1 MDHVS
6 IKNDYKREILQPMV
20 VASLLLFI
28 ALIALTYVAEDLISL
43 DNQKLELNNLQFNSL
58 KLKNAIIDAETGQ
71 RGYILTG
78 NPTFL
83 EPYHQAI
90 SSIDRLYKQIRL
102 DIKASGF
109 NQISPVI
116 ADIEKFSQRQFLIID
131 KSIQSQLRSGSYAS
145 HLNVQ
150 KDVVIA
156 EMQTIRH
163 YFKIIDRDIEQTR
176 SKIESQ
182 IKSRFRQVL
191 FGAAALVALVTIVLV
206 TAYRRTMSLFESIV
220 NAKEHL
226 LKLQHQAVHDTL
238 TQIPNRRG
246 FEFQINEIFS
256 ECLMQKKEFALFYM
270 DLDGFKLINDVHGHE
285 TGDEALKIVVQRFAR
300 VLRDTDTLS
309 RVGGDEFTLTVQ
321 EDLNIEALTN
331 LSNRLIKSLESK
343 ISVAGRSM
351 QLGVSIGIA
360 IFPHHA
366 GNVDDLIS
374 MADNAMY
381 AAKKA
386 GKNRVEI
393 ARIGLPITHQKRQR

>member
-1 MDHVS
+1 MEYVRS
-6 IKNDYKREILQPMV
+6 KNDYKKEILQPMV

-28 ALIALTYVAEDLISL
+28 ALIALTYVAEDLITL
-43 DNQKLELNNLQFNSL
+43 DNQKLELNNLQYDSL
-58 KLKNAIIDAETGQ
+58 KLKNAIIDADTGQ
-71 RGYILTG
+71 RGYLLTG

-83 EPYHQAI
+83 EPYHQSLNSI
-90 SSIDRLYKQIRL
+90 SRLYKQIRL
-102 DIKASGF
+102 GIKASGF
-109 NQISPVI
+109 GEISPVI
-116 ADIEKFSQRQFLIID
+116 VQVEQISQNKFLVID
-131 KSIQSQLRSGSYAS
+131 KTIQAQLRSGSYAS
-145 HLNVQ
+145 HLNDL
-150 KDVVIA
+150 KDKSFA
-156 EMQTIRH
+156 EMQTIREH
-163 YFKIIDRDIEQTR
+163 FKSIDNKISHKRFL
-176 SKIESQ
+176 IESQ
-182 IKSRFRQVL
+182 IKLRFKQVL
-191 FGAAALVALVTIVLV
+191 IGAAALVALVTIVLV

-256 ECLMQKKEFALFYM
+256 ESLTQKKEFALFYM
-270 DLDGFKLINDVHGHE
+270 DLDGFKLINDVHGHD

-300 VLRDTDTLS
+300 VLRDNDILS
-309 RVGGDEFTLTVQ
+309 RVGGDEFTLLVQ
-321 EDLNIEALTN
+321 QDLNIDSLSN
-331 LSNRLIKSLESK
+331 LSNRLIKSLDSK

-374 MADNAMY
+374 MADSAMY

-393 ARIGLPITHQKRQR
+393 ARYDSPTTQKQ

>member
-1 MDHVS
+1 
-6 IKNDYKREILQPMV
+6 
-20 VASLLLFI
+20 
-28 ALIALTYVAEDLISL
+28 
-43 DNQKLELNNLQFNSL
+43 
-58 KLKNAIIDAETGQ
+58 
-71 RGYILTG
+71 
-78 NPTFL
+78 
-83 EPYHQAI
+83 
-90 SSIDRLYKQIRL
+90 
-102 DIKASGF
+102 
-109 NQISPVI
+109 
-116 ADIEKFSQRQFLIID
+116 
-131 KSIQSQLRSGSYAS
+131 
-145 HLNVQ
+145 
-150 KDVVIA
+150 
-156 EMQTIRH
+156 MQTIRH
-163 YFKIIDRDIEQTR
+163 YFKNIDRDIEQKR
-176 SKIESQ
+176 FQIESQ

-206 TAYRRTMSLFESIV
+206 AAYRRTMSLFESIV

-226 LKLQHQAVHDTL
+226 QKLQHQAVHDTL

-256 ECLMQKKEFALFYM
+256 ECLMQRKEFALFYM

-300 VLRDTDTLS
+300 VLRDTDILS

-374 MADNAMY
+374 MADSAMY

-393 ARIGLPITHQKRQR
+393 AHYENLMTKQKRQR